1 MERGLIIDKLL
12 LLGKKLTCLYF
23 LDTWVH
29 GLKSGA
35 STEAWSSQ
43 YLVILGHLI
52 ATVMSGWQPR
62 ARREMGSSLLI
73 GSEHR
78 PVTVH
83 LDWKIMVLP
92 STYCVSHSENVFSCG
107 GQWGMGSGC

>member
-1 MERGLIIDKLL
+1 M
-12 LLGKKLTCLYF
+12 
-23 LDTWVH
+23 H

-52 ATVMSGWQPR
+52 ATATSGWQPR

-73 GSEHR
+73 GSEHS
-78 PVTVH
+78 PFGLEDHGSTKH
-83 LDWKIMVLP
+83 LLHESLRERI
-92 STYCVSHSENVFSCG
+92 
-107 GQWGMGSGC
+107 